1 MDAVD
6 GDYGPLGGHLARTTL
21 KRKMAGPAVA
31 LFGLVS
37 GGCPFYVLGTIPSM
51 VRDHPTGW
59 RLWLVCCTAVF
70 ASLSIGVSV
79 FPAYPRFRAFW
90 CMRNSSLALISFSP
104 TWQTWWTV
112 ESMSK
117 RAGVRTGIQGVQLS
131 LRAHIFTLF

>member
-6 GDYGPLGGHLARTTL
+6 GDHGPLGGHLARTTF
-21 KRKMAGPAVA
+21 KRTMAGPAVA

-37 GGCPFYVLGTIPSM
+37 GGCPFYVLGTSM

-79 FPAYPRFRAFW
+79 FPDDPHFRAFW

-104 TWQTWWTV
+104 TWQTWWAV

-117 RAGVRTGIQGVQLS
+117 RVGVRTVIRGVQLS
-131 LRAHIFTLF
+131 LRAPIFTLF